1 MAYHAGIAQRHAV
14 GDGATACDGTA
25 RNTGPTTRIATD
37 RGVCEAGVEAVYA
50 IAASCMLRGMKGM
63 KASSTKATGG
73 VKATATMDPPT
84 METTTTV
91 EAAATTVET
100 AATSMAAP
108 TAARL
113 GDVHEYQPHDCAR
126 EDASERQPK
135 QFIVRSSQHSFLH
148 LNCRRLGRPAAPE
161 AP

>member
-1 MAYHAGIAQRHAV
+1 
-14 GDGATACDGTA
+14 
-25 RNTGPTTRIATD
+25 
-37 RGVCEAGVEAVYA
+37 
-50 IAASCMLRGMKGM
+50 MLRGMKGM

-73 VKATATMDPPT
+73 VKATATMETATAVEPPT

-91 EAAATTVET
+91 EAATTTVETAATTVET

-108 TAARL
+108 TTARS